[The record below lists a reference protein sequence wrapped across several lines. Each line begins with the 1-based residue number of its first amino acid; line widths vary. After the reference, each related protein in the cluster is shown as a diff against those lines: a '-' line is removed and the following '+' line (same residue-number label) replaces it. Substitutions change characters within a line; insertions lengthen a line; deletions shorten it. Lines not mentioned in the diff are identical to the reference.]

1 MKRTKYKLGIVMDPI
16 SAIDPKKDS
25 SLAMLIEA
33 AKRDYEIYYMEQKD
47 LKLIDGCA
55 TAQATIIEIFDDQK
69 KWYKS
74 KSNVSI
80 DLKELNIILM
90 RKDPPFDMEY
100 IYTTYVLDK
109 AEEDGVLIVNKPQS
123 LRDMNEKV
131 YTAWFPECTPSTL
144 ISRSMAEIKLFLKQ
158 HKKIVVKPLDGMG
171 GKSIFVVDENDGNAN
186 VIIETLTNYGTCSAM
201 AQVFIPEIK
210 DGDKRILLIDG
221 KPVPYALAR
230 IPSKDDNRGNLV
242 MGAVGEG
249 RELTERDKLICSKIS
264 ETLKKK
270 GILFCGID
278 VIGDYLTEINSTSP
292 TGIKELDSIYNLNI
306 ASDLFD
312 MLEKKIN

>member
-1 MKRTKYKLGIVMDPI
+1 MDPI
-16 SAIDPKKDS
+16 SAINPKKDS

-69 KWYKS
+69 KWYER

-109 AEEDGVLIVNKPQS
+109 AEENGVLIVNKPQS

-144 ISRSMAEIKLFLKQ
+144 ISRSMAEIKLFLGQ

-186 VIIETLTNYGTCSAM
+186 VIIETLTNYGKCSAM

-249 RELTERDKLICSKIS
+249 RDLTERDKLICSKIS

-292 TGIKELDSIYNLNI
+292 TGIRELDSIYNLNI

>member
-1 MKRTKYKLGIVMDPI
+1 MDPI

-109 AEEDGVLIVNKPQS
+109 AEENGVLIVNKPQS

-144 ISRSMAEIKLFLKQ
+144 ISRSMAEIKFFLGQ

-186 VIIETLTNYGTCSAM
+186 VIIETLTNYGKCSAM

-210 DGDKRILLIDG
+210 DGDKRILIIDG

-249 RELTERDKLICSKIS
+249 RDLTERDKLICSKIS

-292 TGIKELDSIYNLNI
+292 TGIRELDSIYNLNI

>member
-69 KWYKS
+69 KWYKI

-144 ISRSMAEIKLFLKQ
+144 ISRSMAEIKFFLGQ

-171 GKSIFVVDENDGNAN
+171 GKSIFVVDESDGNAN
-186 VIIETLTNYGTCSAM
+186 VIIETLTNYGKCSAM

-221 KPVPYALAR
+221 NPVPYALAR

-292 TGIKELDSIYNLNI
+292 TGIRELDSIYNLNI

-312 MLEKKIN
+312 MLEKKVN

>member
-109 AEEDGVLIVNKPQS
+109 AEEDGVLVVNKPQS

-144 ISRSMAEIKLFLKQ
+144 ISRSMAEIKLFLGQ

-186 VIIETLTNYGTCSAM
+186 VIIETLTNYGKCSAM
-201 AQVFIPEIK
+201 AQVFIPEIE

-221 KPVPYALAR
+221 KPVAYALAR

-249 RELTERDKLICSKIS
+249 RDLTERDKLICSKIS

-292 TGIKELDSIYNLNI
+292 TGIRELDSIYNLNI

>member
-1 MKRTKYKLGIVMDPI
+1 MKMTKYKLGIVMDPI

-144 ISRSMAEIKLFLKQ
+144 ISRSMAEIKFFLGQ

-171 GKSIFVVDENDGNAN
+171 GKSIFVVDESDGNAN
-186 VIIETLTNYGTCSAM
+186 VIIETLTNYGKCSAM

-221 KPVPYALAR
+221 NPVPYALAR

-249 RELTERDKLICSKIS
+249 RELTERDKLICRKIS

-292 TGIKELDSIYNLNI
+292 TGIRELDSIYNLNI

>member
-1 MKRTKYKLGIVMDPI
+1 
-16 SAIDPKKDS
+16 
-25 SLAMLIEA
+25 
-33 AKRDYEIYYMEQKD
+33 
-47 LKLIDGCA
+47 
-55 TAQATIIEIFDDQK
+55 
-69 KWYKS
+69 
-74 KSNVSI
+74 
-80 DLKELNIILM
+80 
-90 RKDPPFDMEY
+90 
-100 IYTTYVLDK
+100 
-109 AEEDGVLIVNKPQS
+109 
-123 LRDMNEKV
+123 
-131 YTAWFPECTPSTL
+131 
-144 ISRSMAEIKLFLKQ
+144 MAEIKLFLKQ

-249 RELTERDKLICSKIS
+249 RDLTERDKLICSKIS

-292 TGIKELDSIYNLNI
+292 TGIRELDSIYNLNI

>member
-1 MKRTKYKLGIVMDPI
+1 
-16 SAIDPKKDS
+16 
-25 SLAMLIEA
+25 
-33 AKRDYEIYYMEQKD
+33 
-47 LKLIDGCA
+47 
-55 TAQATIIEIFDDQK
+55 
-69 KWYKS
+69 
-74 KSNVSI
+74 
-80 DLKELNIILM
+80 M
-90 RKDPPFDMEY
+90 RKDAPFDMDY
-100 IYTTYVLDK
+100 IYTSYVLDK

-144 ISRSMAEIKLFLKQ
+144 ISRSMAEIKLFLGQ

-186 VIIETLTNYGTCSAM
+186 VIIETLTNYGKCSAM

-249 RELTERDKLICSKIS
+249 RDLTERDKLICSKIS
-264 ETLKKK
+264 KTLKKK

-292 TGIKELDSIYNLNI
+292 TGIRELDSIYNLNI

-312 MLEKKIN
+312 VLEKKIN

>member
-1 MKRTKYKLGIVMDPI
+1 MDPI

-74 KSNVSI
+74 KSNVSM

-144 ISRSMAEIKLFLKQ
+144 ISRSMAEIKFFLGQ

-171 GKSIFVVDENDGNAN
+171 GKSIFVVDESDGNAN
-186 VIIETLTNYGTCSAM
+186 VIIETLTNYGKCSAM

-221 KPVPYALAR
+221 NPVPYALAR

-292 TGIKELDSIYNLNI
+292 TGIRELDSIYNLNI

-312 MLEKKIN
+312 MLEKKVN

>member
-25 SLAMLIEA
+25 SLAMLVEA

-69 KWYKS
+69 KWYER

-100 IYTTYVLDK
+100 IYTTYVLEK

-144 ISRSMAEIKLFLKQ
+144 ISRSMAEIKLFLGQ

-186 VIIETLTNYGTCSAM
+186 VIIETLTNYGKCSAM

-249 RELTERDKLICSKIS
+249 RDLTERDKLICSMIS

-292 TGIKELDSIYNLNI
+292 TGIRELDSIYNLNI